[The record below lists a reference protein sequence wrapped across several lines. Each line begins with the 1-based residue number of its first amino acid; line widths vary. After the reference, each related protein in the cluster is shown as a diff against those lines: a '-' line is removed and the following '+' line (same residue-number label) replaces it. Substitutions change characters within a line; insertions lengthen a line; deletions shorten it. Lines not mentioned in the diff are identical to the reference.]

1 MRLRA
6 GLMLMAVLA
15 CAPQVRAQEPAAPV
29 VQGPSVVTTGEATV
43 RLAPDQAFVTLAVE
57 TRDNSPR
64 TAQRLNAEA
73 MSSVQQRMATAGL
86 ARDAVRTT
94 GYSIQQEFDSANQ
107 RRTPRG
113 YVARNGLEVR
123 LDAVERVGELLA
135 AMVDAGATTVSG
147 IRFDLQ
153 DRASAEREALRLA
166 VVDARARAD
175 AMAAGA
181 GRTVDRVLHIT
192 DGPVRAFAGAMTE
205 SLPVG
210 RLYQSILQV
219 PVIDVGLIEIHAQV
233 QLTAAI
239 K

>member
-135 AMVDAGATTVSG
+135 ATVSG